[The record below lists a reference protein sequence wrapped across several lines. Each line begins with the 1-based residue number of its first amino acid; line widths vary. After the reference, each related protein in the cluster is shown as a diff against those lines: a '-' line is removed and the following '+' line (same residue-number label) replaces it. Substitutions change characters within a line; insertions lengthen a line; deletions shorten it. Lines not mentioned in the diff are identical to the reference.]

1 MKSTNY
7 SVKGAF
13 GAVFKATLRRQL
25 PGAIVIA
32 VICACMSVVSAL
44 LYCNDSSVIEQDVSY
59 GAFTWGLSVLS
70 VIAVYCAV
78 SIGVMYNAYFSR
90 RACDYHFALPYKRS
104 HIYNS
109 NFLFGILAIVFALAV
124 SSGVFAAV
132 VGIIEA
138 VYKNTHFT
146 TLSFTIEYD
155 AVIKPL
161 ITLLAALLAGYSACS
176 MCAAVAGKWL
186 QYAAFCFICI
196 VSTPVMLIGIA
207 SRINVVWG
215 MVVDVFRFSSITPV
229 GVVAMIL
236 REQSDEMYIFMT
248 IVSLVEFIGMY
259 VAGLLA
265 FKRRKA
271 EIAESG
277 QGGTLIK
284 YILMAVFVISGFVY
298 FSATDNF
305 FATAVTGVILAFI
318 CAVLFSAGQVRR
330 KKIFTKQT
338 GIIFGA
344 VTGVCL
350 VLTAG
355 AYFAN
360 SSSYVKYVPK
370 AEEVQSVTVTEYD
383 SFSRYSNEMLWYVME
398 LLNGA
403 SAPVTEATITDP
415 QNIQKVIDFHT
426 LAVSDE
432 VMHYTLGDRMSDL
445 VDDSLEATTTVS
457 ETMDTVDGV
466 TAPANEDITETLNCT
481 LEYKLKNG
489 RTVKRSYT
497 IEYNLWHEFLAVF
510 KTKEAIMQQE
520 PFSCDI
526 NDIMYVEGIVYS
538 YEDMPDGSYATTD
551 SLYILS
557 PQEWEDIRDVLAEER
572 INESDYNFRYGY
584 DGAGYFTVNTLDPNV
599 PQEQQKLMRGMTPLE
614 RYNYVADYNRLM
626 LQDPEVYP
634 LYPVNSYS
642 VNIHLDD
649 ENTVRLMQ
657 SPEMQQN
664 KLQ

>member
-25 PGAIVIA
+25 PGAAVIA
-32 VICACMSVVSAL
+32 VICACISVVSAL
-44 LYCNDSSVIEQDVSY
+44 LYCNDSSVMEQDVSY
-59 GAFTWGLSVLS
+59 GVFTWGLSVLF
-70 VIAVYCAV
+70 VLAVYCAV
-78 SIGVMYNAYFSR
+78 SIGVMYNSYFSR

-109 NFLFGILAIVFALAV
+109 NFLFGLLAV
-124 SSGVFAAV
+124 AFAILFSAGVFAAV
-132 VGIIEA
+132 VGIIET

-146 TLSFTIEYD
+146 TLSFTVEYGL
-155 AVIKPL
+155 VIKPL
-161 ITLLAALLAGYSACS
+161 VTLLAALLAGYSVCS

-186 QYAAFCFICI
+186 QYALFCFICI

-215 MVVDVFRFSSITPV
+215 LMVDIFRFSSITPV
-229 GVVAMIL
+229 GVAAMIL
-236 REQSDEMYIFMT
+236 REPSDNMYIFMT
-248 IVSLVEFIGMY
+248 VVSLVEFIGMY

-298 FSATDNF
+298 FSAAENF
-305 FATAVTGVILAFI
+305 FATAVTGVIVAFI

-330 KKIFTKQT
+330 KKIFTRQT

-383 SFSRYSNEMLWYVME
+383 YFSRYTNETLWYIME
-398 LLNGA
+398 LLNGE
-403 SAPVTEATITDP
+403 SAPAMEATLTDP
-415 QNIQKVIDFHT
+415 QNIQKAIDFHN

-432 VMHYTLGDRMSDL
+432 VMNYTLGDRVSDL
-445 VDDSLEATTTVS
+445 VGDTLEATTAVS
-457 ETMDTVDGV
+457 ETMDTVDGA
-466 TAPANEDITETLNCT
+466 TAPANEEITENLSCT

-489 RTVKRSYT
+489 RTVKRSYV
-497 IEYNLWHEFLAVF
+497 IEYDLWHEFLSVF
-510 KTKEAIMQQE
+510 KTQEAIMQQE

-526 NDIMYVEGIVYS
+526 NDIMYVEGIIYS
-538 YEDMPDGSYATTD
+538 YEDMQDGSYATTD
-551 SLYILS
+551 SIYILS
-557 PQEWEDIRDVLAEER
+557 PQEWEDVRDVLAEER
-572 INESDYNFRYGY
+572 INESDYDFRYGF
-584 DGAGYFTVNTLDPNV
+584 GSSGYFTVNTIDPEV
-599 PQEQQKLMRGMTPLE
+599 PQEQQELMRGMTPLE

-626 LQDPEVYP
+626 LQDPQAYP

-642 VNIHLDD
+642 VDIHLDD

-657 SPEMQQN
+657 SPEMQDN
-664 KLQ
+664 KVQ